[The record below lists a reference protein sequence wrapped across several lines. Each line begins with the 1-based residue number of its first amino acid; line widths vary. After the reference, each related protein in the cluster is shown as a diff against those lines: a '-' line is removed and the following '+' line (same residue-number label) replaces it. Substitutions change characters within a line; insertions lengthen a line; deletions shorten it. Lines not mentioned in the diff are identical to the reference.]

1 MNFAAFKLDHEFGDC
16 VDSFVMADLDQL
28 KPRKRKRY
36 LGEDSR
42 DGRTET

>member
-1 MNFAAFKLDHEFGDC
+1 VNFAAFNIDREFGDC
-16 VDSFVMADLDQL
+16 VDSFVLADLDQL

-36 LGEDSR
+36 LGEDRS